1 MLEVN
6 RIYNMDCLEG
16 MRLLDDNSVDCVI
29 TSPPY
34 NFNLRVHYGEYGGW
48 CKTDRNKYGDTCADR
63 LPIDEYYK
71 WQVECIDEML
81 RVSRGACVL

>member
-1 MLEVN
+1 MA
-6 RIYNMDCLEG
+6 CLEG

-71 WQVECIDEML
+71 YEYGELPYRSERFDFITFDREYFQSE
-81 RVSRGACVL
+81 AC